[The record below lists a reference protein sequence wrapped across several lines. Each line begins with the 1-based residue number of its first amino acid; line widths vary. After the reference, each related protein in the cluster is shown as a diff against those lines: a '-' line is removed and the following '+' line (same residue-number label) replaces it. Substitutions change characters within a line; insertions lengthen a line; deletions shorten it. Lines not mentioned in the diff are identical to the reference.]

1 MHVALAACEKYRIL
15 AAWDVAFGRAWWKG
29 MTSVVPP
36 AVQNQAGFSRRGS
49 LFSSRHLFFCN
60 RDIFERRRGIHRS
73 QPKELH
79 TDRAGQSCREAAG
92 LAETGGRGGQERGR
106 LESLPGSLDGPQERC
121 AHRDQRSLAES
132 GAERGQAR
140 SRAAGQ

>member
-73 QPKELH
+73 QIKKLH
-79 TDRAGQSCREAAG
+79 AGRAGQSRRKAAG
-92 LAETGGRGGQERGR
+92 RTETGGCSGQERGR
-106 LESLPGSLDGPQERC
+106 LEGLTRSLDGPQERR

-132 GAERGQAR
+132 SAERVQAR
-140 SRAAGQ
+140 SGAAG